1 MASALQGFTMTAAPP
16 AASKKELFLRW
27 LLFIGALA
35 GWALFGAFLIGAF
48 GLLRTGSLPAR
59 NWLLVLFDL
68 NFRPSSTPATAL
80 GAFSPLDIT
89 LMLLFGTVMAAMY
102 PALSQRSKSWAAIA
116 AALPFL
122 GALVF
127 IVTSTAG
134 RSAVLVAGLIS
145 SILALRSQFGTQLGA
160 VAGIV
165 ASILLLVVGDFG
177 TAAFP
182 PSALIAVL
190 IGVGYLLWTAWLL
203 LVAMELARRS
213 REAAA

>member
-1 MASALQGFTMTAAPP
+1 MTAAPP
-16 AASKKELFLRW
+16 ATSNIERSPRW
-27 LLFIGALA
+27 LLLIGALA

-68 NFRPSSTPATAL
+68 NFRPSSTSSTAL

-89 LMLLFGTVMAAMY
+89 LLLLFGTVMAATY
-102 PALSQRSKSWAAIA
+102 PALSQSRKAWAAIA
-116 AALPFL
+116 VALPFV

-127 IVTSTAG
+127 IATSTAG
-134 RSAVLVAGLIS
+134 RSAVLVSGLIS
-145 SILALRSQFGTQLGA
+145 SILALRSQFGNKLGA
-160 VAGIV
+160 VSGIV

-203 LVAMELARRS
+203 LIAMELSRRS
-213 REAAA
+213 RTAAA